1 MASSSVKC
9 STGVPASDPCEVLN
23 SSTGVDTGDAYG
35 LTSTITGSASGSV
48 LGTND
53 SRGVASESSS

>member
-9 STGVPASDPCEVLN
+9 SIGMPAGDPCGVLS

-35 LTSTITGSASGSV
+35 LASAIIGSASGSV
-48 LGTND
+48 SGTND
-53 SRGVASESSS
+53 SGGVTFESSS